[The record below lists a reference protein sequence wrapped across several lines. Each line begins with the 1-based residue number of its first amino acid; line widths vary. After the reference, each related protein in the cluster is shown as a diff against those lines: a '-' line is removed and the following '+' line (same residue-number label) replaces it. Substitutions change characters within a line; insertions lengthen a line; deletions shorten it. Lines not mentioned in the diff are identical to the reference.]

1 MSSELYY
8 ITLLLKS
15 IISFLLALK
24 EGYLISPQFS
34 PLFWAQFESLWKV
47 FNQNICIY
55 KTKCK
60 QLTQLL
66 RTDYPVYYIILT
78 LALAL

>member
-24 EGYLISPQFS
+24 EGYLISPQLS
-34 PLFWAQFESLWKV
+34 PLF
-47 FNQNICIY
+47 
-55 KTKCK
+55 
-60 QLTQLL
+60 
-66 RTDYPVYYIILT
+66 
-78 LALAL
+78 